1 MKMLKIITVLVL
13 SLNASL
19 TYANIKSGYDPG
31 ATDVRQAKELLIFAP
46 ALPAEADFEEV
57 DLSCIIPMPASFF
70 RKVAPVLPRRA
81 DFDDDI
87 LPVHV
92 GKLIPALPSEADF

>member
-1 MKMLKIITVLVL
+1 MKTLTIITVLVL
-13 SLNASL
+13 SMNAAL
-19 TYANIKSGYDPG
+19 AYADTKSDYYPG
-31 ATDVRQAKELLIFAP
+31 ATDVKQARELLAFAP

-92 GKLIPALPSEADF
+92 GKLIPALPVEADF